1 MQHPSKTKPMQ
12 TRRPR
17 EVAVDVLAGLYPGLT
32 VTQVAE
38 KERLNM
44 TSLRN
49 AMLAEKKKLRP
60 CPTSLPASPSRDQLM
75 AGLVHQLQQQV
86 LSDAE
91 MRRHGYSE
99 KAIRA

>member
-1 MQHPSKTKPMQ
+1 MTQPAKPFKS
-12 TRRPR
+12 RAPR

-49 AMLAEKKKLRP
+49 AMLAEGRKRK
-60 CPTSLPASPSRDQLM
+60 
-75 AGLVHQLQQQV
+75 
-86 LSDAE
+86 
-91 MRRHGYSE
+91 
-99 KAIRA
+99 